1 MAPTG
6 YVAAFGV
13 GTTVVLLVL
22 LRLAQRFVFTKEPP
36 PKQVATSGAA
46 WLFDRVGE
54 TVAVLL
60 LSAAVVENCVV
71 GHDPKRDAVVAL
83 AFGAAGVVLILGV
96 GHLAARLQLSG
107 RLRQELDRGN
117 VAAGIAAGSHYVA
130 IGLFASRAVAGNTLH
145 GLGLS
150 VAFFA
155 IAQVTH
161 MAFVALF
168 RALTVYDDAEQIQ
181 GENVAAAISYAGVT
195 IAVALVISRALE
207 GEFEGWIVSLKG
219 FGLLALWV
227 LALYPVRQLL
237 VQGLLLGKR
246 PCLRGGAFDD
256 AIVQDRNPGMAAME
270 AGTYVAAAIVIAR
283 LA

>member
-1 MAPTG
+1 MPTG
-6 YVAAFGV
+6 YIAAFGV
-13 GTTVVLLVL
+13 GTTAVLLVL
-22 LRLAQRFVFTKEPP
+22 LRVAQRFLIRRGPA
-36 PKQVATSGAA
+36 PKTVAAAGTA
-46 WLFDRVGE
+46 WLLDRVGE
-54 TVAVLL
+54 TVAIFL

-71 GHDPKRDAVVAL
+71 GHDPMRDALVAL
-83 AFGAAGVVLILGV
+83 VFGAAGVLLIQGIGHAASRLLLG
-96 GHLAARLQLSG
+96 G
-107 RLRQELDRGN
+107 RLRAELDRGN

-130 IGLFASRAVAGNTLH
+130 IGIFASRAVAGSDLR

-168 RALTVYDDAEQIQ
+168 RALTVYDDSEQIE
-181 GENVAAAISYAGVT
+181 GENAAAAISYAGVT
-195 IAVALVISRALE
+195 IAVALVIGRALE
-207 GEFEGWIVSLKG
+207 GDFEGWIVSLKG

-227 LALYPVRQLL
+227 LALYPIRQLL

-246 PCLRGGAFDD
+246 PRVRGGALDD
-256 AIVQDRNPGMAAME
+256 AIMQDRNQGMAAME
-270 AGTYVAAAIVIAR
+270 AGTYVAAALAIAR